1 MRIVLRSIYIP
12 MHLTSFFYVALKY
25 ARGSVGVV
33 VVVFPLFLLLAIKY
47 IINAS
52 PYINYFQWFDRT
64 RETR

>member
-12 MHLTSFFYVALKY
+12 MHLTFFFYVALKY

-33 VVVFPLFLLLAIKY
+33 VVFLLFLLLAIKY

-64 RETR
+64 RESR

>member
-1 MRIVLRSIYIP
+1 
-12 MHLTSFFYVALKY
+12 MHLTFFFYVALKY
-25 ARGSVGVV
+25 ARGSIGVV

-64 RETR
+64 RESR